1 MYLNERM
8 EKKSLYPGIYDIP
21 LEGHHVLRDLSVVC
35 AALSEK
41 VFQGPKVVVNRFG

>member
-21 LEGHHVLRDLSVVC
+21 LEGHHVLRELSVLC
-35 AALSEK
+35 ALSEK
-41 VFQGPKVVVNRFG
+41 VFQGPKVVVNQFG